1 MSSTI
6 TSLYETTIYQ
16 MAFPDHVHDLVKFKF
31 DNPQLLIID
40 YFERQLIDLYKCR
53 YPQDINLKNYKQ
65 FYKEYTLDKPFESL
79 GSWVFYPWKNSL
91 VHLLPELEFIEVRTN
106 RNQLKLEPQEQAL
119 LATKTV
125 GIIGLSIGQSIAVT
139 LAMERIAGSLKLA
152 DFDSLDLSNL
162 NRLRSS
168 VFNLGENK
176 AILAAREIAEI
187 DPYIHVEV
195 FDQGLTSDNMSS
207 FFEGS
212 KPLDILLEVCDGF
225 EMKVQSRLQARNYNI
240 PVIMETNDRCMLDIE
255 RFDLEPERPLFHG
268 LINDD
273 EINQMTEWTP
283 QQKMEVLFKIVNFQE
298 LSTGMKKSLPEIGKT
313 LKSWPQ
319 LASEVMLGAG
329 VSSWAA
335 RKVLLG
341 HSIQS
346 GRHYIDLEKQIL
358 NSNS

>member
-6 TSLYETTIYQ
+6 TSFYRTIIYQ
-16 MAFPDHVHDLVKFKF
+16 MNNPIHVLELDKFKI
-31 DNPQLLIID
+31 DNPNLLIID
-40 YFERQLIDLYKCR
+40 YLERQVIDLYKCR
-53 YPQDINLKNYKQ
+53 FPQDISLQNYPI
-65 FYKEYTLDKPFESL
+65 FYQEYVQDQPLEKL
-79 GSWVFYPWKNSL
+79 GSWVYYPWKNAL
-91 VHLLPELEFIEVRTN
+91 IHLLPETDFIEVRTN
-106 RNQLKLEPQEQAL
+106 RNQLKLEPEEQAL
-119 LATKTV
+119 LSTKTI

-139 LAMERIAGSLKLA
+139 IAMERIGGTLKLA

-187 DPYIHVEV
+187 DPYINVEV
-195 FDQGLTSDNMSS
+195 YDKGLTSETIAQ
-207 FFEGS
+207 FFNGNQ
-212 KPLDILLEVCDGF
+212 PLDLLIEVCDGF
-225 EMKVQSRLQARNYNI
+225 EMKVQSRLHARQYGI

-268 LINDD
+268 LIDD
-273 EINQMTEWTP
+273 TQLDTMDSWSP

-298 LSTGMKKSLPEIGKT
+298 LSLGMKKSLPEIGKT

-329 VSSWAA
+329 VTSWAA
-335 RKVLLG
+335 RKLLLNQP
-341 HSIQS
+341 IIS
-346 GRHYIDLEKQIL
+346 GRHYIDLENQIIK
-358 NSNS
+358 SNS